1 MGAGVIILLTAALI
15 TVAALLL
22 GAAAARRRWW
32 LHCKVAAICC
42 GLAAVQTVYLA
53 STDDVI
59 HLPLWVYAVGYLLAG
74 FVLMTAWSL
83 LRSVEKQRTGE
94 ETR

>member
-1 MGAGVIILLTAALI
+1 MIILLTTALI

-22 GAAAARRRWW
+22 GAVAARRRWW
-32 LHCKVAAICC
+32 LHSKVAAICC
-42 GLAAVQTVYLA
+42 GLAAIQTAYLA
-53 STDDVI
+53 STDEAI
-59 HLPLWVYAVGYLLAG
+59 HLPVWVYVAGYLLAG